1 MAELVVYL
9 AGEFLAEQ
17 AIAYFAIGKE
27 AIFLRAAIRAGS
39 FVLTTKAA
47 QILCGTAKWL
57 IPQLDVI
64 SHCPTVN

>member
-27 AIFLRAAIRAGS
+27 AIFLRAAIS
-39 FVLTTKAA
+39 
-47 QILCGTAKWL
+47 I
-57 IPQLDVI
+57 
-64 SHCPTVN
+64 HTVTRM